1 MIVEL
6 YAKSDVGRVRRGNED
21 NFLVLDLSTAANMD
35 RRRWRNPAPENLT
48 RFDLGDKGLVLVVSD
63 GMGGALAGDVASRM
77 AVDSVREML
86 DGRTED
92 GLRSESRPRRV
103 SEERH
108 SLRQPRHSSEEPG
121 RLALRGHG
129 RDVYWRRVRGDSLDL
144 VQVGDSRGYVIRKDQ
159 IRLATKD
166 QSLVQ
171 QLVDVGQI
179 SESEAETH
187 MFRNV
192 ILQALGAQSEVTP
205 VTGKIRL
212 RQDDLVLLCSDGLSG
227 KLRAE
232 DIQRIVLDSN
242 GDLAKACDA
251 LIEEANNR
259 GGEDNI
265 TVVLAR
271 FLVTISKHPPAI
283 EITIE
288 LPPLEEDK
296 TLDDTY
302 EADTEPQNRARRQHE
317 WSHSYPALSL
327 FVVSPFVQAPVGF
340 ATDPLHIDRR
350 AFNTLN
356 TNSFACFEWRF
367 ARRRISGPRRSKHFH
382 RAFLQRSLTRR
393 NHRPNLSR
401 QRIHTP
407 A

>member
-21 NFLVLDLSTAANMD
+21 NFLVLDLTTEQTWTGADGAVPPD
-35 RRRWRNPAPENLT
+35 KLT
-48 RFDLGDKGLVLVVSD
+48 RFDLGQRGLVLVVSD

-77 AVDSVREML
+77 AVESVKEML
-86 DGRTED
+86 IGGEGNASCDPELDLVECLKNATIYANLAIHHRSQED
-92 GLRSESRPRRV
+92 SRCA
-103 SEERH
+103 
-108 SLRQPRHSSEEPG
+108 G
-121 RLALRGHG
+121 MGATFTGAA
-129 RDVYWRRVRGDSLDL
+129 VRGDSLDL
-144 VQVGDSRGYVIRKDQ
+144 VQVGDSRGYIIRKDH

-205 VTGKIRL
+205 VTGRIRL
-212 RQDDLVLLCSDGLSG
+212 RQGDLVLLCSDGLSG

-232 DIQRIVLDSN
+232 DIQQIVLNSGNLSN
-242 GDLAKACDA
+242 ACDA
-251 LIEEANNR
+251 LIDEANNR

-271 FLVTISKHPPAI
+271 FDGDDLEAPSSDR
-283 EITIE
+283 ITIE

-296 TLDDTY
+296 TLDDNY
-302 EADTEPQNRARRQHE
+302 EADTEPR
-317 WSHSYPALSL
+317 
-327 FVVSPFVQAPVGF
+327 
-340 ATDPLHIDRR
+340 
-350 AFNTLN
+350 
-356 TNSFACFEWRF
+356 
-367 ARRRISGPRRSKHFH
+367 
-382 RAFLQRSLTRR
+382 
-393 NHRPNLSR
+393 
-401 QRIHTP
+401 
-407 A
+407 

>member
-21 NFLVLDLSTAANMD
+21 NFLVLDLSSEQTWTGSDGAI
-35 RRRWRNPAPENLT
+35 PPEKLT
-48 RFDLGDKGLVLVVSD
+48 RFNLGNKGLVLVVSD

-86 DGRTED
+86 IGAAGEEACDPTIDLVECLKNATVYANLAIH
-92 GLRSESRPRRV
+92 LRSQEDSRCA
-103 SEERH
+103 
-108 SLRQPRHSSEEPG
+108 G
-121 RLALRGHG
+121 MGATFTGAA
-129 RDVYWRRVRGDSLDL
+129 VRGDALDL

-192 ILQALGAQSEVTP
+192 ILQALGAQSEIAP

-212 RQDDLVLLCSDGLSG
+212 RQGDLVLLCSDGLSG
-227 KLRAE
+227 KLRAD
-232 DIQRIVLDSN
+232 DIQNIVASSN
-242 GDLAKACDA
+242 GDLAKACDG
-251 LIEEANNR
+251 LVDEANNR

-271 FLVTISKHPPAI
+271 FIGDDLEEPSNDR
-283 EITIE
+283 ITIE
-288 LPPLEEDK
+288 LPQLEEDK

-302 EADTEPQNRARRQHE
+302 DADTEP
-317 WSHSYPALSL
+317 
-327 FVVSPFVQAPVGF
+327 
-340 ATDPLHIDRR
+340 
-350 AFNTLN
+350 
-356 TNSFACFEWRF
+356 
-367 ARRRISGPRRSKHFH
+367 RI
-382 RAFLQRSLTRR
+382 
-393 NHRPNLSR
+393 
-401 QRIHTP
+401 
-407 A
+407 

>member
-6 YAKSDVGRVRRGNED
+6 FAKTDVGRVRRGNED
-21 NFLVLDLSTAANMD
+21 NFLVLDLSTEQTWTGTDGATPPD
-35 RRRWRNPAPENLT
+35 KLK
-48 RFDLGDKGLVLVVSD
+48 RFDLGDRGLVLVVSD

-77 AVDSVREML
+77 AVDSVKEML
-86 DGRTED
+86 IGGEGNASCDPELDLVECLKNATIYANLAIHHRSQED
-92 GLRSESRPRRV
+92 SRCA
-103 SEERH
+103 
-108 SLRQPRHSSEEPG
+108 G
-121 RLALRGHG
+121 MGATFTGAA
-129 RDVYWRRVRGDSLDL
+129 VRGDSLDL
-144 VQVGDSRGYVIRKDQ
+144 VQVGDSRGYVIRKDH

-192 ILQALGAQSEVTP
+192 ILQALGAQSEVAP
-205 VTGKIRL
+205 VTGRIRL

-232 DIQRIVLDSN
+232 DIQRIVIDSKGN
-242 GDLAKACDA
+242 LSKACDA

-265 TVVLAR
+265 TVVLAQ
-271 FLVTISKHPPAI
+271 FSGDDLEPAASDR
-283 EITIE
+283 ITIE

-302 EADTEPQNRARRQHE
+302 EADTEPQ
-317 WSHSYPALSL
+317 
-327 FVVSPFVQAPVGF
+327 
-340 ATDPLHIDRR
+340 
-350 AFNTLN
+350 
-356 TNSFACFEWRF
+356 
-367 ARRRISGPRRSKHFH
+367 
-382 RAFLQRSLTRR
+382 
-393 NHRPNLSR
+393 
-401 QRIHTP
+401 
-407 A
+407 

>member
-21 NFLVLDLSTAANMD
+21 NFLVLDLSTEHTWSGSD
-35 RRRWRNPAPENLT
+35 NPTPPEKLT
-48 RFDLGDKGLVLVVSD
+48 HFNLGDKGLILVVSD

-86 DGRTED
+86 TGADAGENCNSDVDLVECLKNATVYANLAIHMRSQED
-92 GLRSESRPRRV
+92 SRCAGMGATFTGAAV
-103 SEERH
+103 K
-108 SLRQPRHSSEEPG
+108 
-121 RLALRGHG
+121 
-129 RDVYWRRVRGDSLDL
+129 GDTLDL
-144 VQVGDSRGYVIRKDQ
+144 VQVGDSRGYVIRKNQ

-192 ILQALGAQSEVTP
+192 ILQALGAQSDITP

-212 RQDDLVLLCSDGLSG
+212 RQGDLVLLCSDGLSG

-232 DIQRIVLDSN
+232 DIQRIVAGTN

-251 LIEEANNR
+251 LVEEANNR

-271 FLVTISKHPPAI
+271 FMGEDLEAPVSEK
-283 EITIE
+283 ITIE
-288 LPPLEEDK
+288 LPPLEDDK

-302 EADTEPQNRARRQHE
+302 ERDTEPQ
-317 WSHSYPALSL
+317 
-327 FVVSPFVQAPVGF
+327 
-340 ATDPLHIDRR
+340 
-350 AFNTLN
+350 
-356 TNSFACFEWRF
+356 
-367 ARRRISGPRRSKHFH
+367 
-382 RAFLQRSLTRR
+382 
-393 NHRPNLSR
+393 
-401 QRIHTP
+401 
-407 A
+407 

>member
-21 NFLVLDLSTAANMD
+21 NFLVLDLTTEQTWTGADGAVPPD
-35 RRRWRNPAPENLT
+35 KLT
-48 RFDLGDKGLVLVVSD
+48 RFDLGQRGLVLVVSD

-77 AVDSVREML
+77 AVESVKEML
-86 DGRTED
+86 IGGEGNASCDPELDLVECLKNATIYANLAIHHRSQED
-92 GLRSESRPRRV
+92 SRCA
-103 SEERH
+103 
-108 SLRQPRHSSEEPG
+108 G
-121 RLALRGHG
+121 MGATFTGAA
-129 RDVYWRRVRGDSLDL
+129 VRGDSLDL
-144 VQVGDSRGYVIRKDQ
+144 VQVGDSRGYIIRKEH

-205 VTGKIRL
+205 VTGRIRL
-212 RQDDLVLLCSDGLSG
+212 RQGDVVLLCSDGLSG

-232 DIQRIVLDSN
+232 DIQQIVLNSGGN
-242 GDLAKACDA
+242 LSSACDA
-251 LIEEANNR
+251 LIDEANNR

-271 FLVTISKHPPAI
+271 FDGDDLEAPSSDR
-283 EITIE
+283 ITIE

-296 TLDDTY
+296 TLDDNY
-302 EADTEPQNRARRQHE
+302 EADTEPR
-317 WSHSYPALSL
+317 
-327 FVVSPFVQAPVGF
+327 
-340 ATDPLHIDRR
+340 
-350 AFNTLN
+350 
-356 TNSFACFEWRF
+356 
-367 ARRRISGPRRSKHFH
+367 
-382 RAFLQRSLTRR
+382 
-393 NHRPNLSR
+393 
-401 QRIHTP
+401 
-407 A
+407 

>member
-21 NFLVLDLSTAANMD
+21 NFLVLDLSTEQTWTGSDGAI
-35 RRRWRNPAPENLT
+35 PPEKLT
-48 RFDLGDKGLVLVVSD
+48 RFNLGNKGLVLVVSD

-86 DGRTED
+86 IGAAGEEACDPTIDLVECLKNATVYANLAIH
-92 GLRSESRPRRV
+92 LRSQEDSRCA
-103 SEERH
+103 
-108 SLRQPRHSSEEPG
+108 G
-121 RLALRGHG
+121 MGATFTGAA
-129 RDVYWRRVRGDSLDL
+129 VRGDALDL
-144 VQVGDSRGYVIRKDQ
+144 VQVGDSRGYVIRRDQ

-192 ILQALGAQSEVTP
+192 ILQALGAQSEIAP

-212 RQDDLVLLCSDGLSG
+212 RQGDLVLLCSDGLSG
-227 KLRAE
+227 KLRAD
-232 DIQRIVLDSN
+232 DIQNIVAGSN
-242 GDLAKACDA
+242 GDLAKACDG
-251 LIEEANNR
+251 LVDEANNR

-271 FLVTISKHPPAI
+271 FIGDDLEEPSNDR
-283 EITIE
+283 ITIE
-288 LPPLEEDK
+288 LPQLEEDK

-302 EADTEPQNRARRQHE
+302 EADTEP
-317 WSHSYPALSL
+317 
-327 FVVSPFVQAPVGF
+327 
-340 ATDPLHIDRR
+340 
-350 AFNTLN
+350 
-356 TNSFACFEWRF
+356 
-367 ARRRISGPRRSKHFH
+367 RI
-382 RAFLQRSLTRR
+382 
-393 NHRPNLSR
+393 
-401 QRIHTP
+401 
-407 A
+407 

>member
-21 NFLVLDLSTAANMD
+21 NFLVLDLSTEQTWTGGAD
-35 RRRWRNPAPENLT
+35 GNPPPENLI
-48 RFDLGDKGLVLVVSD
+48 RFNLGDKGLVLVVSD

-77 AVDSVREML
+77 AVDSVRKML
-86 DGRTED
+86 VGEGDASCDPELDLVECLKSATHYANTAIH
-92 GLRSESRPRRV
+92 LRSQEDSRCAGMGATFTGAAV
-103 SEERH
+103 
-108 SLRQPRHSSEEPG
+108 
-121 RLALRGHG
+121 
-129 RDVYWRRVRGDSLDL
+129 RDDNLDL

-192 ILQALGAQSEVTP
+192 ILQALGAQSEVQP
-205 VTGKIRL
+205 VTGRIRL

-232 DIQRIVLDSN
+232 DIQNIVVNSRN
-242 GDLAKACDA
+242 DLSKACDA

-271 FLVTISKHPPAI
+271 FSGDDLEAPSTDR
-283 EITIE
+283 ITIE

-302 EADTEPQNRARRQHE
+302 EADTEPH
-317 WSHSYPALSL
+317 
-327 FVVSPFVQAPVGF
+327 
-340 ATDPLHIDRR
+340 
-350 AFNTLN
+350 
-356 TNSFACFEWRF
+356 
-367 ARRRISGPRRSKHFH
+367 
-382 RAFLQRSLTRR
+382 
-393 NHRPNLSR
+393 
-401 QRIHTP
+401 
-407 A
+407 